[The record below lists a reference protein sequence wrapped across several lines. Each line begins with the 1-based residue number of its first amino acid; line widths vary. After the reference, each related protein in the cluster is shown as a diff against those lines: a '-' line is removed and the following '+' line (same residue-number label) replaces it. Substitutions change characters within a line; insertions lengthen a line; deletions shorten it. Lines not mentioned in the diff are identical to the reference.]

1 MDPREIVTGDVRQM
15 AGQVTHVHV
24 GHDGITV
31 RYGDSFTRHY
41 RHVVAVGCSSMY
53 LVSRPMWGDQ

>member
-15 AGQVTHVHV
+15 TGKVTYASVRPT
-24 GHDGITV
+24 GITI
-31 RYGDSFTRHY
+31 RFCDGFASDYGRSHG
-41 RHVVAVGCSSMY
+41 VGWSRWP